1 MKGVKAGVEAVVR
14 RKGGVAWVEFPA
26 FAALGDLVHAV
37 STRKGGV
44 SKAPFDGLNFSHRVG
59 DRNDYVTENRGLFC
73 KAVGVEADRLV
84 TVNQVHGD
92 GIICAA
98 AGDSGRGA
106 FDNPVSDGDALLT
119 NIPGLP
125 LFIQTADCL
134 PVFLF
139 DPVKKVVG
147 VVHAGWKGSFLGI
160 TARSV
165 GKMVEHYGCRAED
178 IRVAFGPAIGPC
190 CYEVD
195 PSMREDLVESYPWGG
210 EAFRQGFHGKW
221 HLDLEEV
228 NARQV
233 AEKGVTEDHIIRP
246 GICVVENLD
255 LFYSHRAE
263 NGKTGRF
270 ATMVMLK

>member
-1 MKGVKAGVEAVVR
+1 LKGVKAGVEVVLR
-14 RKGGVAWVEFPA
+14 GKGGLSWVEFPA
-26 FAALGDLVHAV
+26 LNALGGLFHAV

-44 SKAPFDGLNFSHRVG
+44 SPSPFDGLDFSYRVG
-59 DRNDYVTENRGLFC
+59 DRADFVAENRGLFC
-73 KAVGVEADRLV
+73 KAVGVAVDRLV

-98 AGDSGRGA
+98 AGDAGQGSV
-106 FDNPVSDGDALLT
+106 DNPVSDGDALLT

-134 PVFLF
+134 PVILF

-147 VVHAGWKGSFLGI
+147 VAHAGWKGSFLGI
-160 TARSV
+160 SARCV

-178 IRVAFGPAIGPC
+178 IRVAFGPSIGPC

-195 PSMREDLVESYPWGG
+195 ASMREDLKESYAWGE
-210 EAFRQGFHGKW
+210 EAFRTGFRGKW

-233 AEKGVTEDHIIRP
+233 MEKGILVDHLSRP
-246 GICVVENLD
+246 GICTIENLD

-263 NGKTGRF
+263 AGKTGRF